1 MNKLS
6 RVFKHRFGPL
16 AIVVL
21 LVVGISLATRII
33 LMFKSWP
40 DLELS
45 IGRIAGIYLIGFF
58 YDLVVASFFCNSG
71 CYLLL
76 ADERQLV
83 QEKME
88 PIPIYFIFFVIIL
101 ILVINAGAEIAFWDE
116 FNVRFNFIAVDYLI
130 YTNEVLGNIQE
141 SYNIPLIASA
151 VLITTFLAIFADQ
164 KKAQCFTAG

>member
-45 IGRIAGIYLIGFF
+45 IGRIAGIYLIGLF
-58 YDLVVASFFCNSG
+58 YDLVVASFFC
-71 CYLLL
+71 
-76 ADERQLV
+76 
-83 QEKME
+83 
-88 PIPIYFIFFVIIL
+88 IPVALYCWLMKDSWYRTKFGRLPLYFIFFVITL
-101 ILVINAGAEIAFWDE
+101 ILVIQRRRRVCF
-116 FNVRFNFIAVDYLI
+116 
-130 YTNEVLGNIQE
+130 LG
-141 SYNIPLIASA
+141 
-151 VLITTFLAIFADQ
+151 
-164 KKAQCFTAG
+164 